1 MKSLVPDPMKQ
12 EPLVIENTPDP
23 LAGEQVSL
31 ISSLKN
37 EGGSWLVL
45 LSVLGS
51 HLCNSSF
58 V

>member
-1 MKSLVPDPMKQ
+1 MKQ

>member
-1 MKSLVPDPMKQ
+1 LKSLVPDPMKQ